1 MDDIEIRFRCLE
13 LAVKAHAANVDL
25 DIVSFA
31 ESFYVFTSY
40 KGSASQGVEDD
51 EIPF

>member
-31 ESFYVFTSY
+31 ESFYVLVRD
-40 KGSASQGVEDD
+40 KQGAEDD